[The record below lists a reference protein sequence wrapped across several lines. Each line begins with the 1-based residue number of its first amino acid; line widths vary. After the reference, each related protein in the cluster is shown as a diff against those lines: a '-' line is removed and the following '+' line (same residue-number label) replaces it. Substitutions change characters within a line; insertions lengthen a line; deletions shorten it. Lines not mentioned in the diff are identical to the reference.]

1 MKSSLIDSG
10 LGSKQQTDESKTMTD
25 QQPEGSPRMEHV
37 DGIIPRRR
45 RVRPLPYALL
55 LPAVAV
61 LVLMLGYPIGRLFA
75 LSLEKFGLKQQFGAA
90 ADWVGLK
97 NFRAILHDS
106 VFWAVLRRTVVF
118 CLVNVA
124 LTMTLGMLIALLL
137 KRLGSKMRLLVS
149 LGLMLAWSMPALAST
164 VIWQW
169 IFDTQYGIANWA
181 LGRQGESWLSNPL
194 TFYFVA
200 TIIVV
205 WMGIPFI
212 AFTLYAGMTQIPE
225 EMIEAAAIDG
235 ARPWQRFRDIIVP
248 MLKPIILILT
258 SLSVLWDFRVF
269 TQVYV
274 LQRAGGITRDTNLL
288 GVYAYRTSFGG
299 NQFDKGAAIAII
311 MVTITVLMTLFYL
324 RSMTKTEE
332 L

>member
-1 MKSSLIDSG
+1 MNMT
-10 LGSKQQTDESKTMTD
+10 GSR
-25 QQPEGSPRMEHV
+25 GMEHA
-37 DGIIPRRR
+37 DGITPRRR
-45 RVRPLPYALL
+45 RAHPLPYVLL
-55 LPAVAV
+55 LPAVAA
-61 LVLMLGYPIGRLFA
+61 LVLMLGYPIIRLVT
-75 LSLEKFGLKQQFGAA
+75 LSLQKFGLKQQFGAA
-90 ADWVGLK
+90 AEWVGLK
-97 NFRAILHDS
+97 NFRSIFGDAE
-106 VFWAVLRRTVVF
+106 FWAVLRRTVAF
-118 CLVNVA
+118 CAVNVV
-124 LTMTLGMLIALLL
+124 LTMVLGMAIALLL
-137 KRLGSKMRLLVS
+137 KRLGPKMRLLTM
-149 LGLMLAWSMPALAST
+149 LGLMLAWSMPALTST

-212 AFTLYAGMTQIPE
+212 AFTLYAGLTQIPE
-225 EMIEAAAIDG
+225 ETMEAAAIDG
-235 ARPWQRFRDIIVP
+235 AGPWQRFRDIVVP
-248 MLKPIILILT
+248 ALKPILMIVT

-288 GVYAYRTSFGG
+288 GVYAYRISIGA
-299 NQFDKGAAIAII
+299 NHFDKGAAVAIV
-311 MVTITVLMTLFYL
+311 MVAITVLMTVFYL
-324 RSMTKTEE
+324 RSMTRQEE